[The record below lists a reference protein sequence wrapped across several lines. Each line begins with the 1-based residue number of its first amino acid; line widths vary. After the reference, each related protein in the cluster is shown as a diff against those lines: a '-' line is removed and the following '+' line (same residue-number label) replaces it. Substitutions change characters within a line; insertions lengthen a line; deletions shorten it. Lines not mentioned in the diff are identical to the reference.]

1 MTMSDC
7 QKPQTKN
14 NEPIKGGT
22 GTALFLLA
30 ELIVHV
36 PYFIILK
43 YAEHKAIDKGR
54 PMMWLS
60 LRESG
65 CPYAIP
71 EAEDNHMITISVF
84 CISAEW
90 NK

>member
-1 MTMSDC
+1 MLSLTTMDGRCGNQNSHFLMTMSDC

-36 PYFIILK
+36 PYFIMLK

-54 PMMWLS
+54 LMM
-60 LRESG
+60 
-65 CPYAIP
+65 
-71 EAEDNHMITISVF
+71 
-84 CISAEW
+84 
-90 NK
+90 